1 MGAASIGFVMKF
13 AILTSNP
20 SSFAYV
26 AACLPADVTCVR
38 FDDAL
43 ALLRARRT
51 EAFDLL
57 MIDAQLFSTA
67 GQLVL
72 SWRDSNADLRWP
84 TLVFGTFTERAEM
97 LRVFDSA
104 VEDVITGYFT
114 ADELNARV
122 QRVQRSA
129 ERGTQ
134 QTESAT
140 RTVVGPYSLCRLT
153 RTVTLRGTPIRL
165 TAREFATAWLL
176 FSSPGAFLS
185 RQQIASAV
193 WGTEASVAER
203 SIEQHIYKLR
213 KKLGFGEATGVELKT
228 VYSRGY
234 QLTVQQMSEQSRS
247 AAPQLMLAA

>member
-1 MGAASIGFVMKF
+1 MKF

-26 AACLPADVTCVR
+26 EACLPADVTCVR

-72 SWRDSNADLRWP
+72 SWRDCNADLCWP
-84 TLVFGTFTERAEM
+84 TLVFGTFTERAEL

-104 VEDVITGYFT
+104 VEDVITGHFT
-114 ADELNARV
+114 AEELTARV
-122 QRVQRSA
+122 QRVLRSA

>member
-1 MGAASIGFVMKF
+1 MKF
-13 AILTSNP
+13 AILTSNS
-20 SSFAYV
+20 SSFAYLT
-26 AACLPADVTCVR
+26 ACLSGDATCVQ

-51 EAFDLL
+51 QVFDLL

-72 SWRDSNADLRWP
+72 SWRECNADMCWP
-84 TLVFGTFTERAEM
+84 TLVFGNFAERAEM
-97 LRVFDSA
+97 LGVFDNA
-104 VEDVITGYFT
+104 VDDLITGYFT
-114 ADELNARV
+114 AEELGARV
-122 QRVQRSA
+122 RRILRT

-134 QTESAT
+134 QTESVT
-140 RTVVGPYSLCRLT
+140 RTVVGPYRLCRLT
-153 RTVTLRGTPIRL
+153 RTVTLHGAPIRL

-185 RQQIASAV
+185 RQQIATAV

-203 SIEQHIYKLR
+203 SIEQHVYKLR
-213 KKLGFGEATGVELKT
+213 KKLGFGVATGVELKT

-234 QLTVQQMSEQSRS
+234 QLAVKQAGELSRTVES
-247 AAPQLMLAA
+247 PQFMLAA